1 MNRLTGAGK
10 RFSLLSAAVVF
21 IDLIV
26 ITISTWL
33 ALSARQNLPWFT
45 SDGQDLNQLLFPISA
60 VVFVLWPLMIFVM
73 GGYSSMHLGS
83 GSSEYRRVLQASFY
97 TAALMGG
104 TAYLWQYPLSRGYFI
119 LLFAIGPVL
128 LLITRRQLRRVLH
141 AARTRGTLL
150 APVLLVGNAA
160 HVEDLRAVLLREPWL
175 GYSPIGMLLK
185 DAPSTEEHALPVL
198 GEPKDCLSVVRR
210 SNAAVVMFAEGSFTS
225 ASEFNQLAIGLE
237 DMDVHTVVVPS
248 LTEVSTARMTMR
260 PLAGLPLV
268 HVDRPRA
275 QRAAHWP
282 KRFFDILG
290 ATILLVLASPF
301 LLVSA
306 IAIKLDDGGPILFRQ
321 SRVGINGKRF
331 DCLKLRTMV
340 TNAEELRLTLDTKNE
355 SDGPLFKMGQDPR
368 ITRPGKWLRRFSIDE
383 MPQFWNVL
391 VGDMSLIG
399 PRPAL
404 PREVDAY
411 EKHVRRRLAVRPGI
425 TGLWQVSGRSNLPWN
440 ETVRLDLYYVDNW
453 SPLQDMQIMAR
464 TFGAVLRGTGAY

>member
-1 MNRLTGAGK
+1 
-10 RFSLLSAAVVF
+10 
-21 IDLIV
+21 
-26 ITISTWL
+26 
-33 ALSARQNLPWFT
+33 
-45 SDGQDLNQLLFPISA
+45 
-60 VVFVLWPLMIFVM
+60 
-73 GGYSSMHLGS
+73 
-83 GSSEYRRVLQASFY
+83 
-97 TAALMGG
+97 
-104 TAYLWQYPLSRGYFI
+104 
-119 LLFAIGPVL
+119 
-128 LLITRRQLRRVLH
+128 
-141 AARTRGTLL
+141 
-150 APVLLVGNAA
+150 
-160 HVEDLRAVLLREPWL
+160 
-175 GYSPIGMLLK
+175 
-185 DAPSTEEHALPVL
+185 
-198 GEPKDCLSVVRR
+198 
-210 SNAAVVMFAEGSFTS
+210 
-225 ASEFNQLAIGLE
+225 
-237 DMDVHTVVVPS
+237 MDVHTVVVPS